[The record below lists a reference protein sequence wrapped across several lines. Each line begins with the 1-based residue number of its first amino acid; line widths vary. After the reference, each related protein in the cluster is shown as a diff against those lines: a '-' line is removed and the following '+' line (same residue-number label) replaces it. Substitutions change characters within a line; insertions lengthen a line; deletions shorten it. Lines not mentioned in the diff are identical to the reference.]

1 MKILYFAWFRDRIGK
16 PEETINAA
24 DCENK
29 TIADLIRLLVERG
42 EEYATA
48 FEDISVV
55 HAALDMEEVPLT
67 TPIGKARELAFY
79 PPFTGG

>member
-16 PEETINAA
+16 PEETVSLTGI
-24 DCENK
+24 EK
-29 TIADLIRLLVERG
+29 MTIRDLVNELVAKG

-48 FEDISVV
+48 FADMEVV
-55 HAALDMEEVPLT
+55 HAALDMEEVPLDT
-67 TPIGKARELAFY
+67 KIGTAKELAFY

>member
-16 PEETINAA
+16 PEEVIEITGAGDQTIM
-24 DCENK
+24 DV
-29 TIADLIRLLVERG
+29 ISLLVQRG

-48 FEDISVV
+48 FEDMSVV

-67 TPIGKARELAFY
+67 TLVGKAKELAFY